1 MASSAGKVFAAFVGG
16 AAMGAMAALLLAPKS
31 GAEMRRE
38 IMDIVREKGIKL
50 NKEELEAVCSKV
62 IAKVRDYCSLEELEE
77 AVEEVLD
84 EKKEA

>member
-1 MASSAGKVFAAFVGG
+1 
-16 AAMGAMAALLLAPKS
+16 MGAMAALLLAPKS